1 MSYRPYRQREV
12 KRDKAERRERRAKQQ
27 QAAPPRVASRT
38 STGSAILA
46 SLMAAGL
53 IGYAGD
59 VEELRADLALC
70 PTCRVPKL
78 PMGNQSTAHCLCR
91 P

>member
-38 STGSAILA
+38 ST
-46 SLMAAGL
+46 
-53 IGYAGD
+53 
-59 VEELRADLALC
+59 ADLALC